1 MTCPECVV
9 CVAGLV
15 ETLERMP
22 VQTRDGVEYVEM
34 MTSQIAVITRTLR
47 RWMEPEPQCATY
59 VPKKSAFWR
68 KYARLRISGERRLVP
83 EPAWHAE
90 KSFPGCRHFSRDQRR
105 RAA

>member
-22 VQTRDGVEYVEM
+22 VQTRDGVEYVEI

-47 RWMEPEPQCATY
+47 RWMVPEKASAVY
-59 VPKKSAFWR
+59 VPKKSR
-68 KYARLRISGERRLVP
+68 SG
-83 EPAWHAE
+83 AATATST
-90 KSFPGCRHFSRDQRR
+90 KRR
-105 RAA
+105 RKARP